1 MEKEYLFIVFFG
13 GLALI
18 FIALFWLRVIRKDKI
33 TPKSHGAPEI
43 YETLPNY
50 FEGSVSCSSIS
61 SWLKGP
67 LATFKGK
74 FEGYEFSLD
83 FRIVTYFVGRF
94 YLTLYSDYESKLNI
108 FVYTGNR
115 GLVFF
120 AKKIKTGFQNF
131 DKQFV
136 IYSNNPNKAKQ
147 IFYDDVNRNS
157 LIRIKGQGWAPPHIV
172 KNKITT
178 DRTFTYKKWDVVDHI
193 LIEETLRD
201 MIIFSKNIKKHVLHT
216 Q

>member
-1 MEKEYLFIVFFG
+1 MVFFS

-18 FIALFWLRVIRKDKI
+18 LIVFFWLRVIRKDKN
-33 TPKSHGAPEI
+33 TPRSLGAPEI

-50 FEGSVSCSSIS
+50 FEGAVSSLSIS
-61 SWLKGP
+61 S
-67 LATFKGK
+67 ATFRGK

-94 YLTLYSDYESKLNI
+94 YLTLYSDYESKLKI

-115 GLVFF
+115 GPVFF

-157 LIRIKGQGWAPPHIV
+157 LIRIKGQGWTPPHIV

-178 DRTFTYKKWDVVDHI
+178 DRTYTFKKWDNVDHV
-193 LIEETLRD
+193 LIEETLKD
-201 MIIFSKNIKKHVLHT
+201 MIIFSKNIKKHVLHSY
-216 Q
+216 

>member
-13 GLALI
+13 GLVLI
-18 FIALFWLRVIRKDKI
+18 FIALFWFRVIRKDKI

-94 YLTLYSDYESKLNI
+94 YLTLYSDYKSKLNI
-108 FVYTGNR
+108 YIYTGNR
-115 GLVFF
+115 GPVLF
-120 AKKIKTGFQNF
+120 AKKINTGFQNF
-131 DKQFV
+131 DKEFV

-147 IFYDDVNRNS
+147 IFYDDTNRNS
-157 LIRIKGQGWAPPHIV
+157 LIKIRRQGWNPPHIA
-172 KNKITT
+172 KNKITAE
-178 DRTFTYKKWDVVDHI
+178 RAFSFKKWEIIDHM
-193 LIEETLRD
+193 LIEETLKD
-201 MIIFSKNIKKHVLHT
+201 MIVLSENIKKQVVHT
-216 Q
+216 H